1 MNEVKLTGQL
11 VCRDRDEVAVVVEHL
26 APHIELTLAE
36 TGCVSF
42 QVNATADP
50 LVWQVDEV
58 FHDAASFRAHQAR
71 VAASDWGRATA
82 GIERRY
88 TVTGL

>member
-1 MNEVKLTGQL
+1 MTEVRLSGQL
-11 VCRDRDEVAVVVEHL
+11 VCRDLDEVAVVVEHL
-26 APHIELTLAE
+26 ARHIELTLAE
-36 TGCVSF
+36 PGCVQFS
-42 QVNATADP
+42 VKATADP

-58 FHDAASFRAHQAR
+58 FRDAASFSAHQAR
-71 VAASDWGRATA
+71 VADSEWGRVTT

>member
-1 MNEVKLTGQL
+1 MTEVQLTGQL
-11 VCRDRDEVAVVVEHL
+11 VCRDPDEAAVVSRHL
-26 APHIELTLAE
+26 ARHIELTLAE
-36 TGCVSF
+36 AGCVQFS
-42 QVNATADP
+42 VKATADP

-58 FHDAASFRAHQAR
+58 FRDAVSFRAHQAR